1 MAAAILFSLLYKV
14 HGTNHCSYR
23 MRNPTMRRNGNE
35 VVDFSLGAKPHG
47 PTRQSRQGHSHAPP
61 DFAGI
66 RSKSSL
72 SLVWNAL
79 VLVGVLLTFVPVM
92 VVEAHVYLANEGTK
106 TVGGPTA
113 FPAIALPP
121 WEWAMP
127 EDHDGVFYSAR
138 LVVLDNDLPLCH
150 WTHDLSSISTSVP
163 LALLAASHEECSTL
177 EKIQTALTI
186 PTYAS
191 NRYLILYGDHEFS
204 AQELPKDLP
213 PLPIQLVR
221 VSRQSGHALIQYSH
235 EVPDNPLIYLDSET
249 VPTVYD
255 SYHELGGDGDGSL
268 LLDWQDDEEF
278 AGELDP
284 SVDLFFLVVL
294 SSSIFFLCAAAA
306 QQEHT
311 RRRSLQRRR
320 QRQSQR
326 QRRQQQ
332 QEGDDTES
340 NNGTRPTRED
350 PDYMGRN
357 LLSREEI
364 ERYILTS
371 SNNHLEN
378 TRCATQQTEP
388 LPVDPA
394 MDSTSQQQ
402 STTVS
407 MDENHNENDDDDDD
421 HHDEQL
427 GMEDIGNHKDDQE
440 ELVSSDALVPAHCA
454 ICLEDFEEGTSQ
466 ERPRIVLPCQH
477 VYHADCILPWLTE
490 RSGTCPL
497 CKFDVYQHVQEAL
510 ALDFSLPAQWTM
522 ALERIQRRL
531 WNLVPG
537 VSSSS
542 STRTSHDYDTVE
554 TSPSQPPV
562 ELELAESLSRSTRT
576 SSFVSSDSETLLRSS
591 SV

>member
-1 MAAAILFSLLYKV
+1 MGSLSACV
-14 HGTNHCSYR
+14 EEVNGTNHCNCSYR
-23 MRNPTMRRNGNE
+23 MRNPTMRRNDNE
-35 VVDFSLGAKPHG
+35 VVDFSLGDKPHG
-47 PTRQSRQGHSHAPP
+47 RTRQSRQGHAHPPP
-61 DFAGI
+61 DFTGI
-66 RSKSSL
+66 RSRSSS
-72 SLVWNAL
+72 SLVWRNAL

-92 VVEAHVYLANEGTK
+92 VEAHVYIANEGTK

-121 WEWAMP
+121 CEWAMP
-127 EDHDGVFYSAR
+127 DDHDGVFYSAR
-138 LVVLDNDLPLCH
+138 LVVLDDDLPLCH
-150 WTHDLSSISTSVP
+150 STHDLSSISTSVP

-191 NRYLILYGDHEFS
+191 IRYLILYGDHEFS
-204 AQELPKDLP
+204 AQELPNNLP

-221 VSRQSGHALIQYSH
+221 VSRQSGQALIQYSH

-268 LLDWQDDEEF
+268 LFDWQDDEEF

-326 QRRQQQ
+326 QRQQ

-340 NNGTRPTRED
+340 NNGTRPTRGED

-357 LLSREEI
+357 LLSRDEI

-371 SNNHLEN
+371 PNNDLEN

-388 LPVDPA
+388 QPVHPA
-394 MDSTSQQQ
+394 MDSTSRKQ

-407 MDENHNENDDDDDD
+407 MEEN
-421 HHDEQL
+421 HDEQL
-427 GMEDIGNHKDDQE
+427 AVEENGNHKEDQE

-497 CKFDVYQHVQEAL
+497 CKFDVYQHVQEAS
-510 ALDFSLPAQWTM
+510 ALDFSLPAHWTT

-554 TSPSQPPV
+554 TSPSPPV
-562 ELELAESLSRSTRT
+562 ELELAESSTRT
-576 SSFVSSDSETLLRSS
+576 SSSVSSDSETLLRSS
-591 SV
+591 SVL